1 MSHSTQKSKTTT
13 QKFIEIL
20 DIVDNI
26 VLLASGNACS
36 IIEVQATN
44 FALLSQEEQDSRV
57 LSYSSLLNSLSF
69 PIQIFIRSKKIDI
82 SSYLKLLDLEVEKSQ
97 NQLLKTQINSYKDFV
112 QELVKV
118 NIVLDKKFYIVLP
131 YTGMES
137 GINMSR
143 ENFFLSAK
151 SKLLT
156 KAESLHSMLRR
167 MNLSARTLDKDELT
181 KLFHEIYNGDFEQ
194 PGEISQNAQKDMVP
208 LVDIIAPSSAE
219 VDFNFIRVGER
230 FYKTFFIVGYPRY
243 VSPNW
248 LSPVIDFNHSLNISM
263 FVYPTSSSDVL
274 SDLRRKTAEME
285 ATISSQI
292 DQGLVIDAKVQAAL
306 EDAEG
311 LTEELAKGMERFFQ
325 MSLYITLYSES
336 LPELEQSSKRLEST
350 LSSLLILPK
359 LSTLQMEDGFKS
371 TIPYG
376 TDNLFLTRNMD
387 TTSLASTFPFTS
399 ATLTQDKGI
408 VYGLNQQNGSLIIF
422 DRFSLE
428 NANEVVFGKSGS
440 GKSFLIKLEAMRQ
453 FMFGTEIIIIDPEG
467 EYESIAKILGGE
479 YVSFTAGSPVKINP
493 FDLSGMYV
501 EGENELGLKILS
513 LHGLLRIVL
522 GELDAVHDAILDR
535 ALVET
540 YRQKGITTDPATQ
553 KNKPP
558 LMEDLYKILLGMED
572 PNASELALRLEK
584 FIKGSLSGLF
594 NQQSNFDIKNPFTA
608 FSVKALE
615 DELRPIAMHIILDFV
630 WTKVRKSLKKRL
642 LILDEAWY
650 LTKYED
656 SASFVY
662 GIAKR
667 ARKYY
672 LALTTATQD
681 VQDFLSTDYGKAI
694 LSNSSIQILLKQSP
708 TEIDTVSKIFYLSHG
723 EKDLLTSVGVGEGL
737 FFAGQ
742 SHVVV
747 KIVAAPY
754 EKELATS
761 NPQEIKEMQERN
773 TLSQL
778 NTAPQGPSTPQADPT
793 TIPSQPQRQTVT
805 PTVKPESPT
814 IQPKPMIEQ
823 PMETTIPTGP
833 MINNAPS
840 VQNTKE
846 PEEIF

>member
-1 MSHSTQKSKTTT
+1 M
-13 QKFIEIL
+13 
-20 DIVDNI
+20 
-26 VLLASGNACS
+26 A
-36 IIEVQATN
+36 
-44 FALLSQEEQDSRV
+44 
-57 LSYSSLLNSLSF
+57 
-69 PIQIFIRSKKIDI
+69 
-82 SSYLKLLDLEVEKSQ
+82 
-97 NQLLKTQINSYKDFV
+97 INSSNQVAGPTSPTEVIQKGMVSLID
-112 QELVKV
+112 
-118 NIVLDKKFYIVLP
+118 VL
-131 YTGMES
+131 
-137 GINMSR
+137 
-143 ENFFLSAK
+143 
-151 SKLLT
+151 
-156 KAESLHSMLRR
+156 
-167 MNLSARTLDKDELT
+167 
-181 KLFHEIYNGDFEQ
+181 
-194 PGEISQNAQKDMVP
+194 
-208 LVDIIAPSSAE
+208 APSSVE
-219 VDFNFIRVGER
+219 VDFNYIRVGER

-243 VSPNW
+243 VSPGW
-248 LSPVIDFNHSLNISM
+248 LSPVIDFSHSLNISM
-263 FVYPTSSSDVL
+263 FIYPTSSSDVL

-292 DQGLVIDAKVQAAL
+292 DKGLVIDAKIQAAL
-306 EDAEG
+306 EDAQG

-336 LPELEQSSKRLEST
+336 LAELEQSSKRLEST

-359 LSTLQMEDGFKS
+359 LSTLQAEEGFKS
-371 TIPYG
+371 TVPFG
-376 TDNLFLTRNMD
+376 MDELFITRNMD

-399 ATLTQDKGI
+399 ATLTQEKGI

-428 NANEVVFGKSGS
+428 NANEVIFGKSGS

-453 FMFGTEIIIIDPEG
+453 FMFGSEVIIIDPEG
-467 EYESIAKILGGE
+467 EYEGITKNFGGE
-479 YVSFTAGSPVKINP
+479 YVSFTAGSPIKINP

-522 GELDAVHDAILDR
+522 GELDATHDAILDR

-553 KNKPP
+553 TRQPP
-558 LMEDLYKILLGMED
+558 LMEDLYKVLLNMED
-572 PNASELALRLEK
+572 ATANELALRLEK

-594 NQQSNFDIKNPFTA
+594 NQQSNFDIRNPFTA

-615 DELRPIAMHIILDFV
+615 DELRPIAMHVILDFV
-630 WTKVRKSLKKRL
+630 WTKVRKSLKKRV

-650 LTKYED
+650 LMKYED

-708 TEIDTVSKIFYLSHG
+708 TEIDSVSKIFYLSQG

-747 KIVAAPY
+747 KIVAAPF
-754 EKELATS
+754 EKELATT
-761 NPQEIKEMQERN
+761 NPQEVKDQQER
-773 TLSQL
+773 SAAYQAVP
-778 NTAPQGPSTPQADPT
+778 APQYPTSAQINPVGQTPQPT
-793 TIPSQPQRQTVT
+793 QSSTYSPPQPNMTAAQTIT
-805 PTVKPESPT
+805 PK
-814 IQPKPMIEQ
+814 
-823 PMETTIPTGP
+823 IP
-833 MINNAPS
+833 
-840 VQNTKE
+840 E
-846 PEEIF
+846 PEIF